1 MACPLLWETKKVEIL
16 NGKIFIEKGHPMVRA
31 NVVQNDAMFWK
42 RGIKSFALQL
52 AAAAQWLEHL
62 NHKHWID

>member
-42 RGIKSFALQL
+42 RDPPSPSASSGSTVIRAL
-52 AAAAQWLEHL
+52 
-62 NHKHWID
+62 KP